1 MAYVVPSDTS
11 RTSMSLG
18 HRSELETLD
27 RLRKELP
34 SDYTIFHG
42 LHWTREQPGDTKV
55 FEVDFVVVNRSGSLV
70 LIEQKSG
77 NLEQTSDGLFKV
89 NERDGYRKNV
99 VDQILRSMNGIRDK
113 LKTRFGARVPVKMDY
128 LIYLP
133 HFELRSV
140 SSPGLDRSRVVD
152 RRGAAEL
159 AARIEEL
166 LGGAGA
172 GAPDV
177 FKRVDSFLRHT
188 LDIVPSIHAH
198 AEVQGRTFDRLAD
211 GLISL
216 IDAIQMSPQRLRIR
230 ASAGAGKSLA
240 AAKAFQ
246 ATIDA
251 DKRPLL
257 LCYNRRLADTFMAS
271 LPSGG
276 LIQTYNGLCAKF
288 LESQGQVIRYPDA
301 SAGDQSAF
309 WRQIEEK
316 TFDATVPDDWRFDRL
331 IVDEGQDFKPEW
343 ALVAQRFAKDAADIL
358 WFEDLD
364 QNIRGSSEVNLD
376 GFVGINWRR
385 NYRTPYR
392 IANFIRRCLN
402 TDVSFGN
409 PLPGLGVGLHR
420 YDQQEELSARTA
432 EAIAGLRRQGFGNDQ
447 IVILSCRSLQN
458 SGLFGLDRIGSVPL
472 KTYKRQYDPSG
483 RQILTSGLVEFDSIG
498 RFKGQEAAAVVLVDV
513 EPEEEDWD
521 RWHRILYTGMTR
533 ATIRLELV
541 LRRGNEITDRFEP
554 S

>member
-11 RTSMSLG
+11 RASTSGG
-18 HRSELETLD
+18 HQRELETLE

-34 SDYTIFHG
+34 SDHTIFHG
-42 LHWTREQPGDTKV
+42 LHWTREQPGNTKV
-55 FEVDFVVVNRSGSLV
+55 FEIDFVVVNRSGSIV

-77 NLEQTSDGLFKV
+77 SMEQTPDGLFK
-89 NERDGYRKNV
+89 NYGTDSPRKNAV
-99 VDQILRSMNGIRDK
+99 EQILRSMNGIRGK
-113 LKTRFGARVPVKMDY
+113 LFERYGVRVPVKMDY

-133 HFELRSV
+133 DFNLKSA
-140 SSPGLDRSRVVD
+140 SSPGLDRSRIVD
-152 RRGAAEL
+152 AGSAAKL
-159 AARIEEL
+159 AERVEEL
-166 LGGAGA
+166 LGGDGA

-177 FKRVDSFLRHT
+177 FNKIDRFLRHT

-198 AEVQGRTFDRLAD
+198 TAAQGRTFDRLAD
-211 GLISL
+211 GLISM

-288 LESQGQVIRYPDA
+288 LESQGEVIRYPDA

-309 WRQIEEK
+309 WRQIEEQ

-343 ALVAQRFAKDAADIL
+343 ALVAQRFVQDSADIF
-358 WFEDLD
+358 WFEDFD
-364 QNIRGSSEVNLD
+364 QNVRGSSEVNLD

-402 TDVSFGN
+402 ADVSFAN

-420 YDQQEELSARTA
+420 YDRQEELSAKTA
-432 EAIAGLRRQGFGNDQ
+432 EAIAGLRRQGFSNDQ
-447 IVILSCRSLQN
+447 IVILTCRSLQN
-458 SGLFGLDRIGSVPL
+458 SSLSGVDRIGSVLL
-472 KTYKRQYDPSG
+472 KTYKGRYDPSG

-541 LRRGNEITDRFEP
+541 LRRGNEITNRFEP